1 MEMIRILIVA
11 TSHDRL
17 GDSGRK
23 TGAWLEELAIPF
35 YIFKEAGALIT
46 LASPK
51 GGEVPLDPK
60 SESIIVST
68 STMRRFQKDPE
79 AIALLEH
86 SLPLSTQRAQ
96 DFDLVYLAGGPGPAW
111 DFAWNGVLKELL
123 EDFDRQHKLI
133 GAVSHG
139 AAGLLALKNAL
150 GDPLVKGRRL
160 TAFSHSEEKAFGL
173 TAIMPLMLESA
184 LTGLG
189 ALYSQGPDF
198 EKYIVIDGNIITGQN
213 AASAREV
220 ARQLLAGLKE
230 LSKGS
235 FVGPVAQST

>member
-11 TSHDRL
+11 TSHERL

-23 TGAWLEELAIPF
+23 TGVWLEELAIPY
-35 YIFKEAGALIT
+35 YIFTEAGAQVI

-68 STMRRFQKDPE
+68 STIRRFQKDPE
-79 AIALLEH
+79 AIALLAH
-86 SLPLSTQRAQ
+86 SQPLSTQRAE
-96 DFDLVYLAGGPGPAW
+96 DFDLVYLAGGHGPAW
-111 DFAWNGVLKELL
+111 DFAGNGVLKELL

-150 GDPLVKGRRL
+150 GEPLVKGRRL
-160 TAFSHSEEKAFGL
+160 TACSNSEEKVAGL
-173 TAIMPLMLESA
+173 TAMLPFLLQSA

-189 ALYSQGPDF
+189 ALYTQGPDF
-198 EKYIVIDGNIITGQN
+198 EKFIVVDGNIITGQN

-220 ARQLLAGLKE
+220 ARHLLAALKE

-235 FVGPVAQST
+235 LIGPAAKST